1 MKLFRDLIIQ
11 VEEQFSKPW
20 EQWASLFV
28 LFFQLGKDG
37 CLSTVISTKTFQLYR
52 SYARMYA
59 RLNVETIVTENGTG
73 NTKWRL
79 RSSWV
84 SLKGNTSW
92 EESPGSQSVHQMVR
106 NHHFMCSSS
115 SRTPLLHI
123 TFKRNCFL
131 PISVFSPLYWVC
143 LTGIQ
148 IKDYDYVAVNQENDR
163 VMFRNMD
170 LYYKRGIPYFGEVSS
185 WEDTFRKNSL
195 RSSMISMLPCLCLP
209 F

>member
-20 EQWASLFV
+20 EQWAFLFV

-84 SLKGNTSW
+84 SLKGNNSW
-92 EESPGSQSVHQMVR
+92 DESPGSQSVHRMVN

-123 TFKRNCFL
+123 NFQKKLFSAHFCFL
-131 PISVFSPLYWVC
+131 PFILGVFYRYP
-143 LTGIQ
+143 
-148 IKDYDYVAVNQENDR
+148 D
-163 VMFRNMD
+163 
-170 LYYKRGIPYFGEVSS
+170 KRL
-185 WEDTFRKNSL
+185 W
-195 RSSMISMLPCLCLP
+195 LCCS
-209 F
+209 